1 MGYNLFYRG
10 GKLNTSNLTNNQK
23 LQQAYDMIASGD
35 DYFFIKQ
42 GLRAL
47 NYLKKKGYDLVTS
60 CDVWHLLDH
69 ANITANNPRSM
80 GLVMKLASKNNILE
94 STGDYRP
101 SKRKQAN
108 SRPVRI
114 WRFVS

>member
-1 MGYNLFYRG
+1 M
-10 GKLNTSNLTNNQK
+10 NTSNLTNNMK
-23 LQQAYDMIASGD
+23 LQRAYDMISSGD

-60 CDVWHLLDH
+60 CDVWALLDQ
-69 ANITANNPRSM
+69 ANITPNNPRSM

-94 STGDYRP
+94 RTGNYRP

-108 SRPVRI
+108 QRPVRI
-114 WRFVS
+114 WRFVNES

>member
-1 MGYNLFYRG
+1 M
-10 GKLNTSNLTNNQK
+10 NTSNLTNNIK
-23 LQQAYDMIASGD
+23 LQAAYDMISSGD

-60 CDVWHLLDH
+60 CDVWALLDQ
-69 ANITANNPRSM
+69 ANITPNNPRSM

-94 STGDYRP
+94 RTGNYRP

-108 SRPVRI
+108 QRPVRI
-114 WRFVS
+114 WRFVNE

>member
-1 MGYNLFYRG
+1 M
-10 GKLNTSNLTNNQK
+10 NTSNLTNNMK
-23 LQQAYDMIASGD
+23 LQRAYDMISSGD

-47 NYLKKKGYDLVTS
+47 NYLKKKGFDLVTS
-60 CDVWHLLDH
+60 CDVWALLDQ
-69 ANITANNPRSM
+69 ANITPNNPRSM

-94 STGDYRP
+94 RTGNYRP

-108 SRPVRI
+108 QRPVRI
-114 WRFVS
+114 WRFVE